1 MSADEAEAGRHR
13 RPARLPTGIP
23 GFDTLTEGG
32 IVAGRSALL
41 VGTSGS
47 GKTIFGLQ
55 FLVEGARQFG
65 EPGVLVTFEEVPE
78 DIVRNGDGFGWD
90 LRRRIASGELTI
102 IDASPDAAAT
112 DEHFDFAALVTQIRT
127 VVGNVGANRL
137 VLDSVGALFPQ
148 FRDPF
153 VVRRGLRR
161 IIEALRPLGV
171 TTLISAER
179 GDEYGSVARF
189 DVEDFVVDGIIV
201 LRHPLER
208 RTRSR
213 TVEVLKLR
221 GGSHLSGE
229 YPFTIGRGRGVEV
242 IPRPAF
248 ELKQAASSERVST
261 GNDDLDRIGGGG
273 FFRDSVVLVSGSTG
287 TGKTLVGCQF
297 IDAAANG
304 GERGLYLSFE
314 ESRNQLL
321 RNASSWGLDLAQ
333 HERSEALRLEFR
345 RPERMLLE
353 ELLLEIRAMVDDFK
367 PTRMVID
374 GLTSLER
381 ASLPEMFREFAV
393 SVISYMKEKDVVVVF
408 TDTATLEME
417 RESATEAH
425 ISTMTDA
432 ILLLRYVE
440 AGGEAHRGLLVLKM
454 RGTAHDA
461 AVHEYRITSD
471 GLEMLAPRTG
481 VVVLLRGAPTAGPAA
496 QEG

>member
-1 MSADEAEAGRHR
+1 MAAADSATT
-13 RPARLPTGIP
+13 PARLPTGIP
-23 GFDTLTEGG
+23 GFDAIAVGG
-32 IVAGRSALL
+32 VIKGRAALL
-41 VGTSGS
+41 VGTSGT

-55 FLVEGARQFG
+55 FLAAGARDFG
-65 EPGVLVTFEEVPE
+65 EPGVLVTFEEAPE
-78 DIVRNGDGFGWD
+78 DIVRNASSFGWE
-90 LRRRIASGELTI
+90 LPTLIASKALTF
-102 IDASPDAAAT
+102 IDASPEAAV
-112 DEHFDFAALVTQIRT
+112 DEVFDFEALVTEIQRAVAT
-127 VVGNVGANRL
+127 TGAKRI
-137 VLDSVGALFPQ
+137 VLDSIGALFPQ

-153 VVRRGLRR
+153 VVRQGLRR
-161 IIEALRPLGV
+161 ITEALRPLGV
-171 TTLISAER
+171 TTLVSAER
-179 GDEYGSVARF
+179 GSEYGSVARF

-261 GNDDLDRIGGGG
+261 GNDDLDRICGGG

-471 GLEMLAPRTG
+471 GLEMLGPMTG
-481 VVVLLRGAPTAGPAA
+481 VVGFVPGAPTAGPAA